1 MTKFEILA
9 LLAGVVLLLAIPA
22 AALAQEPI
30 PARYWGSVKV
40 DEEPAAEGTTV
51 TAFVGVDSVATA
63 TVDSDGNY
71 VIEIHGSNAGET
83 ATFNVGDYTAAES
96 VIVTA
101 GSHNQ
106 DLTVAGGL
114 QGVEPEARY
123 YGTVTVNG
131 QTAADGIVVIAWID
145 GASVSSDIVKDGQYL
160 LVVDSA
166 YIGREVRFEVDGN
179 AADQAVTVGP
189 GFAKLDLTAYSAPRT
204 PEHEFANLI
213 SAGIL
218 DSVFRFNNTDKTWD
232 GYSPDAPAAAN
243 DLDIINSGDR
253 LWISVSADGEY
264 AGEPLTPVWNL
275 VAAP

>member
-1 MTKFEILA
+1 MTRMKILA
-9 LLAGVVLLLAIPA
+9 LPVVITVLLAIPA

-30 PARYWGSVKV
+30 PARYWGSVTV
-40 DEEPAAEGTTV
+40 DDEAAAEGTAV
-51 TAFVGVDSVATA
+51 TAFVGVDSVADA
-63 TVDSDGNY
+63 TVDADGNY
-71 VIEIHGSNAGET
+71 LIEIHGRYVGDT
-83 ATFNVGDYTAAES
+83 AIFKVGDYTAAES
-96 VIVTA
+96 VTITA

-106 DLTVAGGL
+106 DLTVAGGM

-131 QTAADGIVVIAWID
+131 QTAADGVVVSAWID
-145 GASVSSDIVKDGQYL
+145 GASVSSGIVKDGQYI

-179 AADQAVTVGP
+179 AADQAVTVDP
-189 GFAKLDLTAYSAPRT
+189 GFTNLDLTASSVPRT

-218 DSVFRFNNTDKTWD
+218 DSVFRSNNADKTWD

-253 LWISVSADGEY
+253 LWVAVSADTEY

-275 VAAP
+275 VVAP